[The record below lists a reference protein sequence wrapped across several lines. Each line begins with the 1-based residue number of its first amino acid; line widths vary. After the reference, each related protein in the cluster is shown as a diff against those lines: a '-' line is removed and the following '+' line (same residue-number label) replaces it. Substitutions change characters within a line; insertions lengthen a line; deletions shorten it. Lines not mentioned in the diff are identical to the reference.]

1 MREIAIEGDTLG
13 ERERK
18 VAGGS
23 GGGGIQREVGR
34 GTGDICMCVR
44 ELHRKG
50 GGLRVMLERHWDL
63 RCLRK

>member
-23 GGGGIQREVGR
+23 GGGGIQRERWGEGL
-34 GTGDICMCVR
+34 GTFVCV
-44 ELHRKG
+44 
-50 GGLRVMLERHWDL
+50 
-63 RCLRK
+63 